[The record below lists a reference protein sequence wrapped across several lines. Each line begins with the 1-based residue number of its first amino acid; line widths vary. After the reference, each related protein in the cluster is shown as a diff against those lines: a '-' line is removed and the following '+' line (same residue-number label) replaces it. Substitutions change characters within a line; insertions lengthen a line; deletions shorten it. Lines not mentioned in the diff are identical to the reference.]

1 MKSPP
6 PPHSLKFKTSIH
18 FQLPNLSLSSS
29 LLFPP
34 KSHHTHQ
41 NKQLGSLPPPTPTP
55 YILFSNSHPS
65 QIHPLT
71 LMPQPSPSNHLPQEY
86 LSSPQPSHP
95 QKAIIHQSKQ
105 LRPLHALPHPFSPAL
120 AWHPATH
127 SSLSPSFHQRS
138 LKAPNLFLLTS
149 PPISQPY
156 LSFIRKHA

>member
-41 NKQLGSLPPPTPTP
+41 SKQLGSLPPPHTNPLYSLFQLTPLP
-55 YILFSNSHPS
+55 NSSSHTNAPAIS
-65 QIHPLT
+65 LK
-71 LMPQPSPSNHLPQEY
+71 PSPTRIPVKPPAI
-86 LSSPQPSHP
+86 SPPN
-95 QKAIIHQSKQ
+95 ITHQSKQ
-105 LRPLHALPHPFSPAL
+105 LGLPPHALPPPFSPAL
-120 AWHPATH
+120 AWHPAAH

-149 PPISQPY
+149 PPISKPH
-156 LSFIRKHA
+156 LSFIKKHA